1 MLLRPLYDVLRMISI
16 CADCTREKKKALVGT
31 KQWFLGSKVSD
42 SGYISHT
49 AATLYSVGFLVLL
62 YSVAWRPV
70 KPTLQI
76 TYHFS
81 NWV

>member
-1 MLLRPLYDVLRMISI
+1 MISI
-16 CADCTREKKKALVGT
+16 CADCTREKKALVGT

-49 AATLYSVGFLVLL
+49 VATLYSVGFLVLL

>member
-16 CADCTREKKKALVGT
+16 CADCTREKKALVGT

-49 AATLYSVGFLVLL
+49 VATLCSVGFLGLL
-62 YSVAWRPV
+62 YSVA
-70 KPTLQI
+70 
-76 TYHFS
+76 
-81 NWV
+81 